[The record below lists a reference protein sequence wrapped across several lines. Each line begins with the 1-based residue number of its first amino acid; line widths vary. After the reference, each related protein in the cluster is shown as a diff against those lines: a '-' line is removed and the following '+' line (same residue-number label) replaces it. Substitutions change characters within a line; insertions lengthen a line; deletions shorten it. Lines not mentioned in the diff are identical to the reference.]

1 MNEHVEDKLVGWS
14 TIIII
19 FGWIGAVLL
28 LILFSLVA
36 LQERSLFLFLM
47 GIAIAADVLIVN
59 YFASRLTLAFAE
71 ITQNTRELNLNM
83 QKAFLN
89 NIQATEKSIE
99 EKARLEREQVEREK
113 QEKADREI
121 ERKRTAFRRREE
133 YWDAHAEEK
142 EALLAKR
149 EQAAKAL
156 QSLGKLPTKE
166 KSQLEE
172 LIQKINTELNRDR

>member
-1 MNEHVEDKLVGWS
+1 MSEHVEDKLVGWS

-36 LQERSLFLFLM
+36 LQEHSLFLFLM
-47 GIAIAADVLIVN
+47 GIAIATDVLMIY
-59 YFASRLTLAFAE
+59 YFTSRLTLAFAD
-71 ITQNTRELNLNM
+71 ITRNTREMNLNIE
-83 QKAFLN
+83 KAFWE
-89 NIQATEKSIE
+89 NIQATEQALAK
-99 EKARLEREQVEREK
+99 KEQT
-113 QEKADREI
+113 EI
-121 ERKRTAFRRREE
+121 EMKQAAAKRREE
-133 YWDAHAEEK
+133 YWLAHAEEK

-156 QSLGKLPTKE
+156 QSLGKLSSKE

-172 LIQKINTELNRDR
+172 LIRKINTELNRER